1 MFFIV
6 VVVLGLAVTSMIA
19 MHRLD
24 VQRALVAEGLER
36 QARCVGAL
44 GALRNDKAV
53 GELVGG
59 LDGAGVD
66 GRLQSEGYSR
76 D

>member
-1 MFFIV
+1 MFFV
-6 VVVLGLAVTSMIA
+6 VVVVSGLAVTSMIA

-24 VQRALVAEGLER
+24 VQRALVAESLDK
-36 QARCVGAL
+36 QAECVGAL
-44 GALRNDKAV
+44 GALRHDKAV
-53 GELVGG
+53 DELLDG
-59 LDGAGVD
+59 LDSFGVD